1 MTTLTRSRRPITLS
15 VRGAVALGCVA
26 IVAALVFW
34 RVNGEAETTV
44 PYDDAQSAG
53 LLTLCSADG
62 KAVTGGKIDDSP
74 FADVVLGETA
84 LPSDLD
90 PTGAVATLYAYQP
103 REGVATSEF
112 SGNALTAAVGFA
124 DPDQPAARVDE
135 AAWTIGDFVTAFPAD
150 YDGYVQLRLVLGTPE
165 AGTLTD
171 RPYDTADLRVDGD
184 AWELVRGGDAS
195 CADAESA
202 LLP

>member
-1 MTTLTRSRRPITLS
+1 MTTTLTRTRRPI
-15 VRGAVALGCVA
+15 VIAVVVGCVA
-26 IVAALVFW
+26 LVAALVFW
-34 RVNGEAETTV
+34 RVSGEEETAV

-62 KAVTGGKIDDSP
+62 KAVTGGKVDDSP
-74 FADVVLGETA
+74 FADIVLGETA

-103 REGVATSEF
+103 REGVATNEF

-124 DPDQPAARVDE
+124 DPETPAARVDE
-135 AAWTIGDFVTAFPAD
+135 GAWTIGDFVTAFPAD
-150 YDGYVQLRLVLGTPE
+150 FDGYVQLRLVLGTPE
-165 AGTLTD
+165 AGTLSD
-171 RPYDTADLRVDGD
+171 QPYDTADLRVDGD

-195 CADAESA
+195 CSDAESA

>member
-1 MTTLTRSRRPITLS
+1 MTTTLTRSRRAFVI
-15 VRGAVALGCVA
+15 AVAGGVA

-34 RVNGEAETTV
+34 RVNGEAAETTTV

-62 KAVTGGKIDDSP
+62 KSVTEGKVDDQP
-74 FADVVLGETA
+74 FAAVVLGETA

-90 PTGAVATLYAYQP
+90 PTGAVATLFAYQP
-103 REGVATSEF
+103 RKGVATSEF
-112 SGNALTAAVGFA
+112 SGNALTATAELA
-124 DPDQPAARVDE
+124 DPERPAARVEED
-135 AAWTIGDFVTAFPAD
+135 AWTIGDFVTAFPAD
-150 YDGYVQLRLVLGTPE
+150 FDGYVQLRLYLGTPE
-165 AGTLTD
+165 AGTLSD
-171 RPYDTADLRVDGD
+171 QPYDTADLRVDGD
-184 AWELVRGGDAS
+184 AWELVRGGTGS